1 VSAESQSPPPVSGK
15 QTTVSFE
22 ERLRGS
28 MKAFVVDR
36 GEGKTVVAGYPWFLD
51 WGRDTFIAAR
61 GLLSAGWTEEV
72 FGIVKAFARF
82 EDRGSLPN
90 VLNGENASNRET
102 SDAPLWF
109 GKVCAELAEVVEGD
123 IFTEKMG
130 DGRQLCEILISIGC
144 GYRDGTPHGIRMDLE
159 SGLIW
164 SPSHFTWMDTNYPA
178 GTPREGYPVEIQALW
193 IELLGLLMRLDSGGG
208 WNVLERRARESFER
222 YFCQT
227 SSGWVAD
234 LLPASNGVK
243 PSGALCDDSLRSNA
257 LIAVALG
264 VVPLSMGRATVLAAC
279 DHLVVPGAMRS
290 LAPLSVSV
298 PLPVRS
304 VDGEL
309 LNDPGNPYWGRYEGD
324 EDTRRKPAYHNGTAW
339 GWQLPFLSESIIQCW
354 PNDEGALRAARAYL
368 LTMEPLLNAGCLGHL
383 PEVMDGDT
391 PHTQRGC
398 DAQAWSATEAY
409 RVWQLL
415 QK

>member
-1 VSAESQSPPPVSGK
+1 
-15 QTTVSFE
+15 
-22 ERLRGS
+22 
-28 MKAFVVDR
+28 M
-36 GEGKTVVAGYPWFLD
+36 
-51 WGRDTFIAAR
+51 
-61 GLLSAGWTEEV
+61 
-72 FGIVKAFARF
+72 
-82 EDRGSLPN
+82 
-90 VLNGENASNRET
+90 
-102 SDAPLWF
+102 
-109 GKVCAELAEVVEGD
+109 
-123 IFTEKMG
+123 
-130 DGRQLCEILISIGC
+130 
-144 GYRDGTPHGIRMDLE
+144 LE
-159 SGLIW
+159 C
-164 SPSHFTWMDTNYPA
+164 
-178 GTPREGYPVEIQALW
+178 
-193 IELLGLLMRLDSGGG
+193 
-208 WNVLERRARESFER
+208 RARESFER

-234 LLPASNGVK
+234 LLPAANGLK
-243 PSGALCDDSLRSNA
+243 PSGAPCDDSLRSNA